1 MEGKLSMAFVLN
13 TLTFPSHLN
22 FTPMQMDLQLEGCYC
37 KMGIISPLKL
47 RKLMKAQLRWLIHEK
62 QLFIMVNCFKSW
74 QQYLK
79 SQKTRFLWT
88 MCPWGTLKHNKRPLQ
103 NSYIVITPKHLWT
116 LNRSI
121 NWVKIMW
128 CLMSSITRRNTK
140 NNCLWGLCAMFV
152 KENDIEC
159 RIEKGTWKTTYV
171 MCLCVGSKIVH
182 ENM

>member
-1 MEGKLSMAFVLN
+1 MAFVLN

-79 SQKTRFLWT
+79 SQKTKVF
-88 MCPWGTLKHNKRPLQ
+88 M
-103 NSYIVITPKHLWT
+103 
-116 LNRSI
+116 
-121 NWVKIMW
+121 
-128 CLMSSITRRNTK
+128 
-140 NNCLWGLCAMFV
+140 NNVSLGYFETQQKATA
-152 KENDIEC
+152 K
-159 RIEKGTWKTTYV
+159 
-171 MCLCVGSKIVH
+171 
-182 ENM
+182 